1 MIYPEKLSSKIDG
14 AVKTFQ
20 NKHKLK
26 QIMTTKPTLQKKP
39 KEITQE
45 EEEEREVMKMRAQE
59 RMNFGRGEDKHT
71 KINKE
76 SNMFNSANQKN
87 HNIIRG
93 KRKEQVLKST
103 L

>member
-14 AVKTFQ
+14 AIKTFQ
-20 NKHKLK
+20 NKHKLR

-76 SNMFNSANQKN
+76 SNMFNSANQQNPNMNRAKEKN
-87 HNIIRG
+87 
-93 KRKEQVLKST
+93 K
-103 L
+103 